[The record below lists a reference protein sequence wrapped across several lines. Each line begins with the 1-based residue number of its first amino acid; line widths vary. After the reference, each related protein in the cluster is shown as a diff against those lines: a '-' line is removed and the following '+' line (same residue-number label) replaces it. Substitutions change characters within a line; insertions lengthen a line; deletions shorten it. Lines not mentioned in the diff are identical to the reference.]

1 MTIKSEQVE
10 RAVAEVSSGAGDPQH
25 VATVV
30 GTFLRR
36 QPLVGHYVQSFQ
48 RELGLEGVVLALLHA
63 HVVARCV
70 EIAGGRPL
78 RKLSA
83 PDLDAASRAAEPL
96 AELEPELERYL
107 VGNITVEDATLG
119 PHREAALRI
128 LRLVGRAFA
137 QQL

>member
-10 RAVAEVSSGAGDPQH
+10 RAVAEVSQGAGDPQH

-30 GTFLRR
+30 GAFMRR
-36 QPLVGHYVQSFQ
+36 QPMVGHYVQSFQ

-70 EIAGGRPL
+70 EIAAGRSL
-78 RKLSA
+78 RKLGA
-83 PDLDAASRAAEPL
+83 PDLDAASRSTVPL
-96 AELEPELERYL
+96 ADSDPELERYL
-107 VGNITVEDATLG
+107 TGNITVEDPTLG

-128 LRLVGRAFA
+128 LRLVARAFV
-137 QQL
+137 QSS